1 LARWWYYFWTTWK
14 ENYSKQLPVSAKRTA
29 VRQALSLKNQ
39 AGNLF
44 VIESFECKEGKV
56 SETKK
61 LLDKIGAQKSVLIVV
76 SHKDELV
83 ERATRNLQGVKAV
96 HAMYLNVRDILDA
109 DKVVISEKAV
119 EIVSEWLK
127 KTPNT
132 SQATEGKK

>member
-1 LARWWYYFWTTWK
+1 
-14 ENYSKQLPVSAKRTA
+14 
-29 VRQALSLKNQ
+29 
-39 AGNLF
+39 
-44 VIESFECKEGKV
+44 
-56 SETKK
+56 
-61 LLDKIGAQKSVLIVV
+61 QKSVLIVV